1 MKRHFRLGCLVFL
14 LCWLVLASAA
24 AAAERDFVVQGDIVY
39 TPVCG
44 EAKILPQGYLVV
56 KDGKVQGTYAALP
69 AAYAD
74 LEKQDC
80 RGQLI
85 MPGFCDLHVHAAQYR
100 QIGLGMDESLLTW
113 LEKYTFPE
121 EQKFSD
127 PAYAERVYEDFAAEL
142 AKCGTTRAAVY
153 GTIHRQSAEI
163 LAQKLAKRGLGA
175 YVGKVNMDRNA
186 PEYLCETSAAS
197 LAETEQFVHA
207 PVWTD
212 LVRPILTPRFA
223 PSVTPKLLQD
233 LGDLA
238 RRENLP
244 VQTHLSENKGEIQW
258 VAELFPT
265 IRDYPQVYAHYGL
278 YGTTPTL
285 MAHCIH
291 MDAAQIRDLVSHGVY
306 PVFCP
311 ESNLNL
317 TSGIMP
323 VRRFLTEGAKVA
335 LGSDVGAGHDLF
347 MPHVIVRAI
356 QVSKV
361 RAMEQPEEKALT
373 LPEAF
378 YLATKGGGSF
388 FGKVGS
394 FEPGYDADLLIVR
407 TPAALADRS
416 VMERWQYFI
425 YHGTPEDITARYVA
439 GRYVR

>member
-1 MKRHFRLGCLVFL
+1 
-14 LCWLVLASAA
+14 
-24 AAAERDFVVQGDIVY
+24 
-39 TPVCG
+39 
-44 EAKILPQGYLVV
+44 
-56 KDGKVQGTYAALP
+56 
-69 AAYAD
+69 
-74 LEKQDC
+74 
-80 RGQLI
+80 
-85 MPGFCDLHVHAAQYR
+85 
-100 QIGLGMDESLLTW
+100 
-113 LEKYTFPE
+113 
-121 EQKFSD
+121 
-127 PAYAERVYEDFAAEL
+127 
-142 AKCGTTRAAVY
+142 
-153 GTIHRQSAEI
+153 
-163 LAQKLAKRGLGA
+163 
-175 YVGKVNMDRNA
+175 
-186 PEYLCETSAAS
+186 
-197 LAETEQFVHA
+197 
-207 PVWTD
+207 
-212 LVRPILTPRFA
+212 
-223 PSVTPKLLQD
+223 
-233 LGDLA
+233 
-238 RRENLP
+238 
-244 VQTHLSENKGEIQW
+244 
-258 VAELFPT
+258 
-265 IRDYPQVYAHYGL
+265 
-278 YGTTPTL
+278 

-323 VRRFLTEGAKVA
+323 VRRFLTAGAKVA

-373 LPEAF
+373 LPKAF

-439 GRYVR
+439 GRYIR